1 MSQLL
6 YMWENAVTG
15 EQSNNKEFATDYYCY
30 GSLCTYTSTH
40 LMWRERLEMSSL
52 NLKGILMEAME
63 ASSMRGFPAMH
74 VARMSSCSLCRSIRS
89 VICPGR
95 LLPLGEEPPK
105 SVGKAR
111 GRWLRLWINCSRS
124 LHLGKR
130 RKTPQPWHEV
140 MLHATYIHV
149 RDNLL
154 RRCSIWMHVLALDT
168 NRKVMNKG
176 GNTST
181 RHPCLTQN
189 LDTVCHPTTCFLRRV
204 WPRYHVTQ
212 INLHIYSPYG
222 EMLGNKFFSYLLDL
236 PTSL

>member
-1 MSQLL
+1 MCHQPESAIKSSNNVCEFPNGYSSSNPHSWIIRVRICTLNDSGNFCEIPSRSTAQSRRLQKKTTVKEFTAKTMSQLL

-130 RKTPQPWHEV
+130 GGKH
-140 MLHATYIHV
+140 LNH
-149 RDNLL
+149 
-154 RRCSIWMHVLALDT
+154 DT
-168 NRKVMNKG
+168 RWCCMQHMYM
-176 GNTST
+176 SEM
-181 RHPCLTQN
+181 
-189 LDTVCHPTTCFLRRV
+189 
-204 WPRYHVTQ
+204 
-212 INLHIYSPYG
+212 IYYVG
-222 EMLGNKFFSYLLDL
+222 AAFECMC
-236 PTSL
+236 